1 MNLGAPAW
9 RQINSGR
16 PGLAARGQ
24 AGRGWLTMLVRGT
37 ELPRP
42 RRPPA
47 GISSSVGQFMVSF
60 GEPGMPLYSLLLAP
74 LVAVMVRADRQP
86 SSAGPTARSWHQPE
100 TFGDD
105 PVDHPLR
112 QDRRHQVPHRIRRD
126 LVAHLW
132 AGQCQGVG
140 DRFGD
145 LLR

>member
-74 LVAVMVRADRQP
+74 LVAVMVHGVLIGNR
-86 SSAGPTARSWHQPE
+86 
-100 TFGDD
+100 
-105 PVDHPLR
+105 HPLVPLR
-112 QDRRHQVPHRIRRD
+112 GPGISPRRLAMI
-126 LVAHLW
+126 LSTI
-132 AGQCQGVG
+132 
-140 DRFGD
+140 RFGRID
-145 LLR
+145 VIRCRIASGAIW